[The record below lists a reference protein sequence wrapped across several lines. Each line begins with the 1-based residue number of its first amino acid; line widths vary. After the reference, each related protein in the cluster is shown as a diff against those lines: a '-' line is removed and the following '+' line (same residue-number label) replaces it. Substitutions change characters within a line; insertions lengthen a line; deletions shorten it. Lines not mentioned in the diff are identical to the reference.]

1 MVIPKTYPQS
11 TFSEKV
17 VMLPLDLGRY
27 ALSAIALIWMLWL
40 GWIDAQPE
48 NEVPSTLYFCLTGI
62 TLWFTGKE
70 MVELLSLIKKKIKN
84 NL

>member
-1 MVIPKTYPQS
+1 
-11 TFSEKV
+11 
-17 VMLPLDLGRY
+17 MLPLDLARY
-27 ALSAIALIWMLWL
+27 VLSAIALIWMLRL
-40 GWIDAQPE
+40 GGLDIKPE

-70 MVELLSLIKKKIKN
+70 MIELLSLIKKKIKD

>member
-1 MVIPKTYPQS
+1 
-11 TFSEKV
+11 
-17 VMLPLDLGRY
+17 MLPLDLARY
-27 ALSAIALIWMLWL
+27 VLSAIALIWMLRL
-40 GWIDAQPE
+40 GGLDIKPE

-70 MVELLSLIKKKIKN
+70 MIELLSLIKKKIKN

>member
-1 MVIPKTYPQS
+1 
-11 TFSEKV
+11 
-17 VMLPLDLGRY
+17 MLPLDLARY
-27 ALSAIALIWMLWL
+27 ALSAIALIWMLRL
-40 GWIDAQPE
+40 GGLDIKPE

-70 MVELLSLIKKKIKN
+70 MIELLSLIKKKIKN